1 MQNAVQVLAHAA
13 ERYRKALSAAQ
24 PKLVRADNSSLQDLN
39 KTLIETERAL
49 TDSDGL
55 PRRPWY
61 KHLLYA
67 PGVYTGY
74 SVKTVPGVREGIE
87 QKRYS
92 EAEQEVTRVAKV
104 IENEAAIVDGAAA
117 QLEQLGR

>member
-1 MQNAVQVLAHAA
+1 MIDDGGCRVLDEPGIVA
-13 ERYRKALSAAQ
+13 
-24 PKLVRADNSSLQDLN
+24 
-39 KTLIETERAL
+39 KTRRLFFVCGGENPR
-49 TDSDGL
+49 L

-74 SVKTVPGVREGIE
+74 GVKTVPGVREGIE

-92 EAEQEVTRVAKV
+92 EAEQEVTRVAKT
-104 IENEAAIVDGAAA
+104 IENEAAIVDSAAA